1 MQERQEREQ
10 RMKEEL
16 KRELSVQPV
25 EYERKKKAL
34 EEELRKVRER
44 EREILMRAGVK
55 IEEKMLELQKS
66 VQVSRTESTRNA
78 RLLRRLSTS
87 TTSSRSS
94 RSSATVDALAAASGM
109 LKAEELLRVVR
120 EMNPELEARRQAA
133 LRVSAVLSCVT
144 AG

>member
-16 KRELSVQPV
+16 KRELSVRPV
-25 EYERKKKAL
+25 EYDCKKKAL

-66 VQVSRTESTRNA
+66 VQVSRAESIRSA

-94 RSSATVDALAAASGM
+94 AAVDTLAAASGM